1 MGVNAEAGLVISRA
15 ASIGALERE
24 QVGLTLKGDLSVEDE
39 KETSHPTWR
48 SRSLWRERT
57 VVLAF
62 ERHLAQKRRGAREG
76 SVGWACRA
84 IPMHLSRLPF
94 RGMPSPRVDLACI
107 SFINFPPR
115 QTAKAEHDTR
125 AAPCWPLRFLDLL
138 GSSKTRLHQPRDF
151 VWARHGATEGPRSPK
166 VLNEERSQAGVSPGQ
181 RSALRRVTGVGAWGS
196 VGDGSREPWTP
207 GASAG
212 PKDLASTASTP
223 LPWGASSQSGSALI
237 GARSLPNC
245 RDSSDA
251 AVVSMMKSRS
261 GERAP
266 GGARRRSSPPAS
278 ARCNCGWLRL
288 CSCRPTRVM
297 ACQGWDDARG
307 PSRLGDAH
315 MTCAG
320 RKLGEQNGQLAS
332 ELRLLRILLH
342 MQVHF
347 AVSGAQ
353 NSRCTAACN
362 GAKGQR
368 GEPAQANYIAI
379 STGLFTPRTRPTTG
393 RQDKEPA
400 LHGAS
405 RIGFLGLTRPVPPAA
420 TVERP

>member
-1 MGVNAEAGLVISRA
+1 MQILQGI
-15 ASIGALERE
+15 
-24 QVGLTLKGDLSVEDE
+24 
-39 KETSHPTWR
+39 
-48 SRSLWRERT
+48 
-57 VVLAF
+57 
-62 ERHLAQKRRGAREG
+62 
-76 SVGWACRA
+76 
-84 IPMHLSRLPF
+84 
-94 RGMPSPRVDLACI
+94 
-107 SFINFPPR
+107 
-115 QTAKAEHDTR
+115 
-125 AAPCWPLRFLDLL
+125 
-138 GSSKTRLHQPRDF
+138 
-151 VWARHGATEGPRSPK
+151 
-166 VLNEERSQAGVSPGQ
+166 
-181 RSALRRVTGVGAWGS
+181 
-196 VGDGSREPWTP
+196 
-207 GASAG
+207 ASAPG
-212 PKDLASTASTP
+212 PP
-223 LPWGASSQSGSALI
+223 QPVMG
-237 GARSLPNC
+237 
-245 RDSSDA
+245 
-251 AVVSMMKSRS
+251 
-261 GERAP
+261 
-266 GGARRRSSPPAS
+266 RRSNLGRGHDKLPPPMLQPGDMLVPLLS
-278 ARCNCGWLRL
+278 LRSTINDFCSRCNCGWLRL